1 MSSKVLVIIPTF
13 NEAKSLS
20 STVEGLLSEVPA
32 VDILIVDDGSTD
44 GTSDIA
50 DSLASNEAR
59 VNVMHRDSKLGLG
72 PAYVAGFRYAF
83 ANQYDV
89 VVEMDADGSHQ
100 AGDLPGILS
109 AIENADL
116 AIGSRW
122 VSGGSV
128 KNWPVVRLFLS
139 RFGNLYARLLLGTRI
154 HDMTSGFRAYRA
166 NFLEKLISTPVS
178 SQGYSFQVE
187 LAYRASKTGTV
198 KEVPITFIERSEG
211 ESKMTL
217 GIVLEALLKIQLWGI
232 RRLFG

>member
-1 MSSKVLVIIPTF
+1 VSSKVLVIIPTF

-100 AGDLPGILS
+100 ASDLPGILS

-198 KEVPITFIERSEG
+198 KEVPITFVERSEG
-211 ESKMTL
+211 KSKMTL

-232 RRLFG
+232 RRIFG

>member
-50 DSLASNEAR
+50 DSLASNETR
-59 VNVMHRDSKLGLG
+59 VNVMHRESKLGLG

-100 AGDLPGILS
+100 ASDLPGILS

-198 KEVPITFIERSEG
+198 KEVPITFVERSEG
-211 ESKMTL
+211 KSKMTL

-232 RRLFG
+232 RRIFD

>member
-50 DSLASNEAR
+50 DSLASNETR
-59 VNVMHRDSKLGLG
+59 VNVMHRESKLGLG

-100 AGDLPGILS
+100 AVDLPRILS

-122 VSGGSV
+122 ISGGSV

-139 RFGNLYARLLLGTRI
+139 RFGNRYARLLLGTRI

-198 KEVPITFIERSEG
+198 KEVPITFVERSEG
-211 ESKMTL
+211 KSKMTL

-232 RRLFG
+232 RRIFG